1 MNLHASTHQHLL
13 EKRWLQ
19 AAIMIGCIVPLSG
32 GVLGLMHG
40 AGMVGSVGDVT
51 LDSHV
56 RYLSGLLLGVG
67 LGFLSAIPNIE
78 KHSDRV
84 ALLTAIVVTG
94 GMARLYGILSDG
106 WPAPPMV
113 FALGMELGV
122 VPVLWCWQR
131 RVAQQRVTG
140 SSVQPGNGS

>member
-1 MNLHASTHQHLL
+1 MNLHASPHQHLG

-19 AAIMIGCIVPLSG
+19 AAMMIGCMVPLSG
-32 GVLGLMHG
+32 GLLGLMHG
-40 AGMVGSVGDVT
+40 AGMVGSVDDVT
-51 LDSHV
+51 LNSHV

-67 LGFLSAIPNIE
+67 LGFVSSIPNIE

-84 ALLTAIVVTG
+84 TLLTAIVVTG
-94 GMARLYGILSDG
+94 GLARLYGIFGDG

-122 VPVLWCWQR
+122 VPILWCWQR
-131 RVAQQRVTG
+131 RVAQQWATD
-140 SSVQPGNGS
+140 

>member
-1 MNLHASTHQHLL
+1 MNLHASSHQHLL

-19 AAIMIGCIVPLSG
+19 VAIMIGCIVPLSG
-32 GVLGLMHG
+32 GLLGLVHG
-40 AGMVGSVGDVT
+40 TGMMDSVGDVT
-51 LDSHV
+51 LNSHV

-67 LGFLSAIPNIE
+67 LGFLSSIPNIE
-78 KHSDRV
+78 KHRDRV

-94 GMARLYGILSDG
+94 GVGRLYGILSDG

-113 FALGMELGV
+113 FALGMELVV

-131 RVAQQRVTG
+131 RVAQQWVT
-140 SSVQPGNGS
+140 V